1 MIGPWEGD
9 EDSTGIGIVG
19 DIVGEVGRKEE
30 EDFEDAAREEV
41 SADVGL
47 LCLCCVEEVDEVMMD
62 LEDVEGARRG
72 EVGLRVDRRELGEVE

>member
-9 EDSTGIGIVG
+9 GEDSTGIGIVD
-19 DIVGEVGRKEE
+19 DIVREVGRKEE
-30 EDFEDAAREEV
+30 AFEDAAREEV
-41 SADVGL
+41 SADVGF
-47 LCLCCVEEVDEVMMD
+47 LCLCCVEVVEEMVD